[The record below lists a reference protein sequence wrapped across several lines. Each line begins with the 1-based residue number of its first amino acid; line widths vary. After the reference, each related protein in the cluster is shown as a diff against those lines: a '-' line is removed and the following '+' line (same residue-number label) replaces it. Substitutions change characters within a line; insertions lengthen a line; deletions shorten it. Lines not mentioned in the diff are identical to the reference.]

1 VPPVIQN
8 LAVPGARLQ
17 DLFTL
22 PAEAGPRTLYTLIT
36 GGRSQVRAMIE
47 AEPTFVSVWI
57 GNNDALLA
65 ATGGR
70 LGPIAAGAD
79 SALTRLAPF
88 TANLAALADSIKAS
102 GAQGALLVGVVDP
115 VVSVPLLQPGAYFFL
130 ARDPATGLFRGKQ
143 VNANCS
149 PVTAL
154 GQPNPLSAN
163 LVSFQ
168 IASSAATEINCDP
181 AAAQLGGQF
190 LLDAAEIALVRTR
203 VAQFNAAIQAVAA
216 ANNWAYVDPNPLF
229 AQLAA
234 QTTTV
239 SGQALF
245 QNVRKCQA
253 LATATTP
260 AAIQSA
266 VLRSCPVTGPTAAPN
281 FFGSLFSFDGV
292 HPSTAAHRILA
303 GTFAAAI
310 NARYG
315 TQLSTATT

>member
-1 VPPVIQN
+1 
-8 LAVPGARLQ
+8 
-17 DLFTL
+17 
-22 PAEAGPRTLYTLIT
+22 
-36 GGRSQVRAMIE
+36 
-47 AEPTFVSVWI
+47 
-57 GNNDALLA
+57 
-65 ATGGR
+65 
-70 LGPIAAGAD
+70 
-79 SALTRLAPF
+79 
-88 TANLAALADSIKAS
+88 
-102 GAQGALLVGVVDP
+102 VGVVDP

-130 ARDPATGLFRGKQ
+130 ARDPATGLFRGKP

-190 LLDAAEIALVRTR
+190 LLDATEIALVRTR

-239 SGQALF
+239 GGQQLF

-266 VLRSCPVTGPTAAPN
+266 VLRSCPVTGTTAAPN

-292 HPSTAAHRILA
+292 HPSTAAHRVLA

-310 NARYG
+310 NAKYG
-315 TQLSTATT
+315 TSLSTATT